1 MSEKSRQPG
10 AQHLRDIALTTCILT
25 AFFPCSAR
33 SADTNL
39 SQINGDLQAIYKRI
53 QQKYA
58 AADAQPS
65 APSSPAANPFP
76 PPGNRQQIDG
86 PALMGGEIADNLGSG
101 GAQAAT
107 SSRFVPGEELILSTR
122 VNGEELASLFAVT
135 TKKGLRLG
143 LGDFAQIVE
152 FPIYVDPD
160 KATADGWFFNEKNT
174 FHLQRLDDGRLE
186 VQVNNKTYYVA
197 PDDYELGD
205 DFLIE
210 QSDLAKWF
218 GLNFKLDEG
227 NLALDIGSSNK
238 FPVEVRLARRQKSNI
253 NQLAMSQS
261 VMPLQESGYTL
272 FSPPMVDIQTSA
284 SHSNLVIPVTD
295 TNGNTQEITSSQ
307 TNTNYSIL
315 ASHDLAYLNSQL
327 FINGNDNDALNTAW
341 LTLSRQSDTGEL
353 LGPLGATEYQFGDIV
368 PFNAGFGS
376 TQGLGRGVKL
386 SNTPLSQLAD
396 NRKVNIS
403 GPIQEGWDVELYR
416 NGILL
421 DQRQSIS
428 EGRYDFNDVPLEYGP
443 NDFQLIFYGPQGQ
456 METKTESYI
465 ADSNTVSSGDGMYR
479 FSLTEVGESV
489 FNLDQYAD
497 DPSQQGLMAT
507 TILDYGVTDWL
518 AVTGGTSVF
527 EPRAGDT
534 QEFVTLGTNANL
546 GTYGLFSA
554 NYLQDQD
561 NQNSV
566 DLNYRTRLFNTS
578 YSIHGQRTQILDA
591 NNETQTTENLGATM
605 TGRLFARSMLPLS
618 YQNSWQQTSYND
630 GRESDYFQNSL
641 AVGGSF
647 GYINN
652 SLTWQ
657 RGYTDDPTMPE
668 NLNTGDRVLGSLQY
682 RKNFGHLNSR
692 LFANYSLKPTKE
704 LYAYGGAFN
713 YNWSNN
719 FNSELRYTYSTANDL
734 YQLNLGLN
742 WRKEPFYITTNAAY
756 NQNGTWAA
764 GVTLRFSLGYE
775 PIERRLFTSDRPL
788 AQSGA
793 VAVRVFE
800 DANMNGIF
808 DNNERPIQNAKVKAL
823 QAFREEKTDKD
834 GVAVL
839 SSIYD
844 NTTTDIVVDESTL
857 DGPFMISAKPGVAIK
872 ARKGYIDKVDL
883 PVVHAGELDGIIY
896 QKNEAGESEPAP
908 YIMLNLVDDKMQI
921 VASTRSEYDGYYE
934 FTNVKPGH
942 YQLKVDE
949 TFTDRRSLKPGKKQL
964 DFSNKGDV
972 ITGVDFVLRPLD
984 EAHGYVAVAGHFD
997 TATMLKLYYHILRR
1011 RLGGSFVQQ
1020 PFYIKQ
1026 PNNGGY
1032 LLGLAYFPGAQANGS
1047 GTEGSEAEKQTREAC
1062 APLVL
1067 NKVTCEV
1074 QYQDFKY

>member
-1 MSEKSRQPG
+1 MSEKSRHPG
-10 AQHLRDIALTTCILT
+10 AQHLKDIALTTCILT
-25 AFFPCSAR
+25 AFFPSSA
-33 SADTNL
+33 SPANTNL
-39 SQINGDLQAIYKRI
+39 NQINSDLQAIYKRI

-58 AADAQPS
+58 AADAQPNGPS
-65 APSSPAANPFP
+65 KPATAPLP
-76 PPGNRQQIDG
+76 PPASQQQIDDPG
-86 PALMGGEIADNLGSG
+86 FLGGEIADNLGSG
-101 GAQAAT
+101 GTAAAT
-107 SSRFVPGEELILSTR
+107 SSRFLPGEELILSTR

-135 TKKGLRLG
+135 TPKGLRLG

-152 FPIYVDPD
+152 FPIYVDPQ
-160 KATADGWFFNEKNT
+160 KASADGWFFSEKNT
-174 FHLQRLDDGRLE
+174 FHLQRLEDGRLE
-186 VQVNNKTYYVA
+186 VQANNKTYYVA
-197 PDDYELGD
+197 PDDYELSD
-205 DFLIE
+205 DFFIE
-210 QSDLAKWF
+210 QTDLAKWF
-218 GLNFKLDEG
+218 GLSFKLDEG
-227 NLALDIGSSNK
+227 NLALDVSANNK

-253 NQLAMSQS
+253 NHMAVSES

-284 SHSNLVIPVTD
+284 SHSKLVIPVTD
-295 TNGNTQEITSSQ
+295 TNGNTQEVASSQ

-327 FINGNDNDALNTAW
+327 FINGNNYDALNTAW

-353 LGPLGATEYQFGDIV
+353 LGPLGATGYEFGDIV

-376 TQGLGRGVKL
+376 TQGLGRGFKL

-416 NGILL
+416 NGLL
-421 DQRQSIS
+421 IDQRQAIS
-428 EGRYDFNDVPLEYGP
+428 GGRYDFNDVPLDYGP

-465 ADSNTVSSGDGMYR
+465 ADSNTVSSGEGMYR

-489 FNLDQYAD
+489 FNLDQFAD

-507 TILDYGVTDWL
+507 TILDYGITDWL

-527 EPRAGDT
+527 QPRAGDT
-534 QEFVTLGTNANL
+534 QEFVTLGTNANM
-546 GTYGLFSA
+546 GSFGLFSA
-554 NYLQDQD
+554 NYLRDQD

-566 DLNYRTRLFNTS
+566 DLNFRTRLLNTS
-578 YSIHGQRTQILDA
+578 YSLHGQRTQILDI
-591 NNETQTTENLGATM
+591 NTNQTQTTENLGASM
-605 TGRLFARSMLPLS
+605 SGRLFAKSMLPLS
-618 YQNSWQQTSYND
+618 YQNSWQQTSFSD
-630 GRESDYFQNSL
+630 GRKNDYFQNSL
-641 AVGGSF
+641 AVGGAF

-652 SLTWQ
+652 SLAWQ
-657 RGYTDDPTMPE
+657 RGYSDDLTMPE
-668 NLNTGDRVLGSLQY
+668 DLNSGDRVLGSLQY

-692 LFANYSLKPTKE
+692 FFTNYSLKPTKE

-713 YNWSNN
+713 YNWSAN
-719 FNSELRYTYSTANDL
+719 FNSELRYTYSTASDL

-756 NQNGTWAA
+756 NQNGTWTA
-764 GVTLRFSLGYE
+764 GITLRFSLGYE
-775 PIERRLFTSDRPL
+775 PIERRIFTSDRPL

-800 DANMNGIF
+800 DANMNGVF
-808 DNNERPIQNAKVKAL
+808 DNDERPIENAKVRAV
-823 QAFREEKTDKD
+823 QAFREEKTDKQ

-844 NTTTDIVVDESTL
+844 NTTTDIIVDESTL

-872 ARKGYIDKVDL
+872 ARKGYIDKVDM

-896 QKNEAGESEPAP
+896 QKNAAGESEPAA
-908 YIMLNLVDDKMQI
+908 YIMLNLIDDKLQI
-921 VASTRSEYDGYYE
+921 AASTRSEYDGYYE
-934 FTNVKPGH
+934 FTNVKPGR

-949 TFTDRRSLKPGKKQL
+949 NFTDRRSLKPGKKQL
-964 DFSNKGDV
+964 DFSSKGDL

-1011 RLGGSFVQQ
+1011 RLGGTFVQQ

-1032 LLGLAYFPGAQANGS
+1032 LLGMAYFPGPQAENS
-1047 GTEGSEAEKQTREAC
+1047 DAEKQTQDAC